1 MPNDLLLRSPT
12 PEDAQALLDAVRESA
27 AEVGRWMDWCRP
39 DYSLEDAASW
49 IRGQAEGR
57 ERGTAFEFLVVD
69 QADRIKGVCGVNGAN
84 ALQAGMANL
93 GYWVRT
99 SETGRGVATQA
110 VRMLANWVFD
120 NTELQRLEI
129 VVAVG
134 NATSQRVAEKA
145 GALREGVLR
154 ARLRIH
160 GAFHDA
166 VMYSLVR
173 PEPAHL
179 AGM

>member
-1 MPNDLLLRSPT
+1 
-12 PEDAQALLDAVRESA
+12 
-27 AEVGRWMDWCRP
+27 
-39 DYSLEDAASW
+39 
-49 IRGQAEGR
+49 
-57 ERGTAFEFLVVD
+57 
-69 QADRIKGVCGVNGAN
+69 
-84 ALQAGMANL
+84 
-93 GYWVRT
+93 
-99 SETGRGVATQA
+99 
-110 VRMLANWVFD
+110 MLADWVFD

-173 PEPAHL
+173 PEPAHP
-179 AGM
+179 AGT